1 MRGKDK
7 MKYQGPISNDEV
19 IEMLKGLSV
28 TLSLQSQLI
37 ESLIERL
44 RLTGQAEAPP
54 PLKIAKPRR
63 KGKKT
68 E

>member
-7 MKYQGPISNDEV
+7 MKHQGPISNDEV
-19 IEMLKGLSV
+19 IEMLHGLSL

-44 RLTGQAEAPP
+44 RMTNQAEAPP
-54 PLKIAKPRR
+54 TLKIAKPRR

-68 E
+68 D